1 MLSNMLTSSKLG
13 MVLQTEYNFNKP
25 FLKTGMAYETGS
37 GFGESGS
44 TPATRIPRSTPP
56 ALPIAVF
63 TLETDSPSSKSV
75 IIDGRADG

>member
-1 MLSNMLTSSKLG
+1 MLNNMLTSSKLD

-25 FLKTGMAYETGS
+25 FLKTGVAYETGS

-44 TPATRIPRSTPP
+44 TPTTRIPSSTSPV
-56 ALPIAVF
+56 LPMAVF

-75 IIDGRADG
+75 EIEGKTN